1 MRMVLVNSKVLSSPP
16 PNLTALVF
24 SGKDSVR
31 GFSFQNEPEN
41 RREAALH
48 IQADPILKIKEPPR
62 QEN

>member
-1 MRMVLVNSKVLSSPP
+1 
-16 PNLTALVF
+16 LVF